1 MIWKS
6 SSKRSLRQ
14 IKGGLKSAKNQI
26 DSDKGTYAP
35 IPNHRPIVRFECAGS
50 FVDVGRMGQPVWFHC
65 RNPRPRFWLLHRRLG
80 RIARILFGKPVDCIP
95 IVLQHVCRPRSSRL
109 FAAGHGILPIGIQAV
124 FYRLTDGFSGSLKMH
139 KRLLPIFIW
148 GIFLRYAFF

>member
-1 MIWKS
+1 MRRYPITAILSVLNVLVLLSMLGEWD
-6 SSKRSLRQ
+6 SL
-14 IKGGLKSAKNQI
+14 
-26 DSDKGTYAP
+26 
-35 IPNHRPIVRFECAGS
+35 FS
-50 FVDVGRMGQPVWFHC
+50 FC
-65 RNPRPRFWLLHRRLG
+65 RNPRPRFWLLHRRRS

-95 IVLQHVCRPRSSRL
+95 IVLQYVRRTRSSRL

-148 GIFLRYAFF
+148 GIFLRHAFF